1 VSFFTVPLLDRS
13 PGHVART
20 RVSARPLFRPWLQ
33 TPQPVYSRGQSRYN
47 YLVKTFRI
55 LAGACLLLVLPWAAQ
70 AQQDDAIFLIA
81 HPMFRDLDYR
91 QTVLLA
97 APAPNGGHVGVI
109 LNRPT
114 RRSLG
119 SLFPE
124 HEPSRKVVDPV
135 YYGGPFSRGA
145 LVALVK
151 ADAAPGAGS
160 VLVMKNL
167 YLAFRANT
175 IDHVI
180 ESQPNDARYYVG
192 YVGWRPGEL
201 KGEID
206 RGLWSVINADPD
218 VVFRKDTEGLWEELL
233 QQSRRIRAGVER
245 PQAAALALDF
255 SNTIL
260 PPR

>member
-1 VSFFTVPLLDRS
+1 
-13 PGHVART
+13 
-20 RVSARPLFRPWLQ
+20 
-33 TPQPVYSRGQSRYN
+33 
-47 YLVKTFRI
+47 LVKTLQIF
-55 LAGACLLLVLPWAAQ
+55 AAMFLLLATAGLPLAQ
-70 AQQDDAIFLIA
+70 AQEDEAIFLVA

-124 HEPSRKVVDPV
+124 HEPSKKVVDPV

-151 ADAAPGAGS
+151 TDETPGTGS
-160 VLVMKNL
+160 VQLMKNL
-167 YLAFRANT
+167 YLAFRANI

-180 ESQPNDARYYVG
+180 EATPNEARYYVG

-201 KGEID
+201 RREID
-206 RGLWSVINADPD
+206 RGLWSVLDADRE
-218 VVFRKDTEGLWEELL
+218 VIFRKDTEGLWEELL
-233 QQSRRIRAGVER
+233 QQSRRIRAQT
-245 PQAAALALDF
+245 PFPAPAAH
-255 SNTIL
+255 SPSTS
-260 PPR
+260 PT

>member
-1 VSFFTVPLLDRS
+1 
-13 PGHVART
+13 
-20 RVSARPLFRPWLQ
+20 
-33 TPQPVYSRGQSRYN
+33 
-47 YLVKTFRI
+47 LVKTLRI
-55 LAGACLLLVLPWAAQ
+55 FAAMLSLLAAAGLPAAQ
-70 AQQDDAIFLIA
+70 AQEDEAVFLIA
-81 HPMFRDLDYR
+81 HPMFRDMDYR

-109 LNRPT
+109 INRPT

-124 HEPSRKVVDPV
+124 HAPSKKVVDPV

-151 ADAAPGAGS
+151 TEATPGTGS
-160 VLVMKNL
+160 VQLMKNL
-167 YLAFRANT
+167 YLAFRANI

-180 ESQPNDARYYVG
+180 EATPNAARYYVG

-201 KGEID
+201 RREID
-206 RGLWSVINADPD
+206 RGLWSVLDADLE

-233 QQSRRIRAGVER
+233 QQTRRIRAQA
-245 PQAAALALDF
+245 PMPPAAAHRP
-255 SNTIL
+255 SNSLT
-260 PPR
+260 

>member
-1 VSFFTVPLLDRS
+1 VWKKSAAERQKQRDILERMSSVIRTSFAFILL
-13 PGHVART
+13 A
-20 RVSARPLFRPWLQ
+20 F
-33 TPQPVYSRGQSRYN
+33 
-47 YLVKTFRI
+47 
-55 LAGACLLLVLPWAAQ
+55 AGTAAAQ
-70 AQQDDAIFLIA
+70 EEALILVA
-81 HPMFRDLDYR
+81 HPAFRDQDYR
-91 QTVLLA
+91 QTVLIA

-124 HEPSRKVVDPV
+124 HEPSKKVLDPV

-151 ADAAPGAGS
+151 SDQSPGSGS
-160 VLVMKNL
+160 VPLMKDL

-180 ESQPNDARYYVG
+180 ETTPNEARYFVG

-201 KGEID
+201 RSEID
-206 RGLWSVINADPD
+206 RGLWSVVDADMEMI
-218 VVFRKDTEGLWEELL
+218 FRKDTEGLWEELL
-233 QQSRRIRAGVER
+233 QSSRRIRADSGTGSEFLGLR
-245 PQAAALALDF
+245 LAAIRSLSPNPF
-255 SNTIL
+255 VG
-260 PPR
+260 R

>member
-1 VSFFTVPLLDRS
+1 MMTFALRGLLRSFVFCGLFSLLF
-13 PGHVART
+13 PA
-20 RVSARPLFRPWLQ
+20 
-33 TPQPVYSRGQSRYN
+33 
-47 YLVKTFRI
+47 
-55 LAGACLLLVLPWAAQ
+55 AAQ
-70 AQQDDAIFLIA
+70 AQAQEDALLLVA
-81 HPMFRDLDYR
+81 HPAFRDLEYR

-109 LNRPT
+109 INRPT

-124 HEPSRKVVDPV
+124 HEPSKKVLEPV

-151 ADAAPGAGS
+151 ADSAPGAGT
-160 VLVMKNL
+160 VPLMKNL

-180 ESQPNDARYYVG
+180 ESTPNEARYFVG

-206 RGLWSVINADPD
+206 RGIWSVLDADID
-218 VVFRKDTEGLWEELL
+218 IVFRKDTEGLWEEL
-233 QQSRRIRAGVER
+233 QQASKRIRADAPFNQRVAAQLLQGGKFT
-245 PQAAALALDF
+245 PQAGPVAH
-255 SNTIL
+255 
-260 PPR
+260 